1 MKKMILSTAA
11 LLTIVSLAACSN
23 KQDTK
28 KETSNSQSTTKVTS
42 KSANTSKS
50 KDTSTDSEDTT
61 TSSLLTDAEI
71 SKAKTVGDFKK
82 LFAKLMDQTVS
93 LTEEAGASVTGSAKV
108 GYDATVSSLKQQM
121 ETQKEIFNESL
132 ESIGSD
138 STVVP
143 KEDREAL
150 IESLKDELVEDLESA
165 RKEMKDLQK
174 ELSKSPV
181 ADDDSDDSDSDSE
194 E

>member
-28 KETSNSQSTTKVTS
+28 KDTSNGQSTTKVTS
-42 KSANTSKS
+42 KSAITSKS
-50 KDTSTDSEDTT
+50 KDTSTDLEDTS
-61 TSSLLTDAEI
+61 TSSLLTDDEI

-82 LFAKLMDQTVS
+82 LFAKVMDQS
-93 LTEEAGASVTGSAKV
+93 FSHTEEADASVTASAKEQ
-108 GYDATVSSLKQQM
+108 YDATISALK
-121 ETQKEIFNESL
+121 EKLESQKDIFNEGL

-150 IESLKDELVEDLESA
+150 IERLKDARDELEST
-165 RKEMKDLQK
+165 RKELKDMQK
-174 ELSKSPV
+174 ELGKSPV
-181 ADDDSDDSDSDSE
+181 ADDDSDDSNSDSE

>member
-42 KSANTSKS
+42 KSATTSKS
-50 KDTSTDSEDTT
+50 KDTST
-61 TSSLLTDAEI
+61 SSLLTDDEI

-82 LFAKLMDQTVS
+82 LFAKVMDQSVS
-93 LTEEAGASVTGSAKV
+93 HTEEAGASVTGSAKEQ
-108 GYDATVSSLKQQM
+108 YDATISALK
-121 ETQKEIFNESL
+121 EKLESQKEIFYKGL
-132 ESIGSD
+132 DSIGLNGD
-138 STVVP
+138 VVP

-150 IESLKDELVEDLESA
+150 IERLKDARDELEST
-165 RKEMKDLQK
+165 RKELKDMQK
-174 ELSKSPV
+174 ELGKSPV
-181 ADDDSDDSDSDSE
+181 ADDDSDDSNSDSE

>member
-42 KSANTSKS
+42 KSANTKKS
-50 KDTSTDSEDTT
+50 KDTSTDSEDTS

-93 LTEEAGASVTGSAKV
+93 LTEEVGASVTGSAKV

-150 IESLKDELVEDLESA
+150 IESLKDAREELESA

>member
-11 LLTIVSLAACSN
+11 LLTIVSLVACSN
-23 KQDTK
+23 KQETK

-50 KDTSTDSEDTT
+50 KDTSTDSEDTSS
-61 TSSLLTDAEI
+61 SSLLTDAEI

-82 LFAKLMDQTVS
+82 LFAKLMDQSVS
-93 LTEEAGASVTGSAKV
+93 ITEEAGGSVTGSAKEQ
-108 GYDATVSSLKQQM
+108 YDATISALKQG
-121 ETQKEIFNESL
+121 L

-150 IESLKDELVEDLESA
+150 IESLKDAREELEST
-165 RKEMKDLQK
+165 RKEMKDMQK

-181 ADDDSDDSDSDSE
+181 ADDDSDDSDSDE
-194 E
+194 

>member
-50 KDTSTDSEDTT
+50 KDTSTDSEETSS
-61 TSSLLTDAEI
+61 SSLLTDAEI

-82 LFAKLMDQTVS
+82 LFAKLMDQSVS
-93 LTEEAGASVTGSAKV
+93 LTEEAGKSVTGSAKEQ
-108 GYDATVSSLKQQM
+108 YDAMISTLKQGL
-121 ETQKEIFNESL
+121 ENQKDIFNEGL

-150 IESLKDELVEDLESA
+150 IEILKDAREELEST
-165 RKEMKDLQK
+165 RKEMKDMQK

-181 ADDDSDDSDSDSE
+181 ADDDSDDSASDSE

>member
-11 LLTIVSLAACSN
+11 LLTLVSLAACSN
-23 KQDTK
+23 KQETK

-42 KSANTSKS
+42 KSAKTSKS
-50 KDTSTDSEDTT
+50 KDTSSDSEEGS
-61 TSSLLTDAEI
+61 TSSVVTDEDI

-82 LFAKLMDQTVS
+82 LYAKIIDQTVS
-93 LTEEAGASVTGSAKV
+93 LTKEAGSSVTGSAKE
-108 GYDATVSSLKQQM
+108 GYDTTLSALKEQM
-121 ETQKEIFNESL
+121 EGQKEIFNEAL

-143 KEDREAL
+143 KDERETL
-150 IESLKDELVEDLESA
+150 IESLKEAREQLESS
-165 RKEMKDLQK
+165 RKEMEDLKK

-181 ADDDSDDSDSDSE
+181 ADDNSDDSDSDSE

>member
-50 KDTSTDSEDTT
+50 KDTSTDSEE
-61 TSSLLTDAEI
+61 TSSSTLLTDAEI

-82 LFAKLMDQTVS
+82 LFAKLMDQSVS
-93 LTEEAGASVTGSAKV
+93 ITEEAGTSVTGTAKEQ
-108 GYDATVSSLKQQM
+108 YDAMISTLKQGL
-121 ETQKEIFNESL
+121 ENQKDIFNEGL

-150 IESLKDELVEDLESA
+150 IEILKDAREELEST
-165 RKEMKDLQK
+165 RKEMKDMQK

-181 ADDDSDDSDSDSE
+181 ADDDSDDSASDSE

>member
-11 LLTIVSLAACSN
+11 LLMLVSLAACSN
-23 KQDTK
+23 KQETK

-42 KSANTSKS
+42 KSAKTSKS
-50 KDTSTDSEDTT
+50 KDTSSDSEEGS
-61 TSSLLTDAEI
+61 TSSVVTDDDI

-82 LFAKLMDQTVS
+82 LYAKIIDQTVS
-93 LTEEAGASVTGSAKV
+93 LTKEAGSSVTGSAKE
-108 GYDATVSSLKQQM
+108 GYDTTLSALKEQM
-121 ETQKEIFNESL
+121 EGQKEIFNEAL

-143 KEDREAL
+143 KDERETL
-150 IESLKDELVEDLESA
+150 IESLKEAREQLESS
-165 RKEMKDLQK
+165 RKEMEDLKK

-181 ADDDSDDSDSDSE
+181 ADDSSDDSDSDSDE
-194 E
+194 

>member
-23 KQDTK
+23 KQETK
-28 KETSNSQSTTKVTS
+28 KETSNSQSTNKVTS
-42 KSANTSKS
+42 KSANTTKS
-50 KDTSTDSEDTT
+50 KDTSTDSEKGS
-61 TSSLLTDAEI
+61 TSSVVTDEDI

-82 LFAKLMDQTVS
+82 LYAKLMDQTVS
-93 LTEEAGASVTGSAKV
+93 LTEEAGSSVTGSAKEQ
-108 GYDATVSSLKQQM
+108 YDATISALKQ
-121 ETQKEIFNESL
+121 ELENQKDIFNEGL

-150 IESLKDELVEDLESA
+150 IESLKDARDELESR
-165 RKEMKDLQK
+165 RKELKDMQK

>member
-11 LLTIVSLAACSN
+11 LLTFVSLAACSN
-23 KQDTK
+23 KQETK

-50 KDTSTDSEDTT
+50 KDTSTDSEGTSS
-61 TSSLLTDAEI
+61 SSLLTDAEI

-82 LFAKLMDQTVS
+82 LFAKLMDQSVS
-93 LTEEAGASVTGSAKV
+93 ITEEAGTSVTGSAKEQ
-108 GYDATVSSLKQQM
+108 YDATVSALKQ
-121 ETQKEIFNESL
+121 ELENQKEIFNEGL

-150 IESLKDELVEDLESA
+150 IESLKDAREELEST
-165 RKEMKDLQK
+165 RKEMKDMQK

-181 ADDDSDDSDSDSE
+181 ADDDSDDSDSDSDE
-194 E
+194 

>member
-28 KETSNSQSTTKVTS
+28 KETSNSQSTTKVTG

-50 KDTSTDSEDTT
+50 KDTSTDSEDTS

-93 LTEEAGASVTGSAKV
+93 LTEEVGASVTGSAKV

-150 IESLKDELVEDLESA
+150 IESLKDAREELESA

>member
-28 KETSNSQSTTKVTS
+28 KDTSNGQSTTKVTS
-42 KSANTSKS
+42 KSAITSKS
-50 KDTSTDSEDTT
+50 KDTSTDLEDTS
-61 TSSLLTDAEI
+61 TSILLTDDEI

-82 LFAKLMDQTVS
+82 LFAKVMDQSVS
-93 LTEEAGASVTGSAKV
+93 HTEEASASVTASAKEQ
-108 GYDATVSSLKQQM
+108 YDATISALK
-121 ETQKEIFNESL
+121 EKLGSQKEIFYEGL
-132 ESIGSD
+132 DSIGLNGD
-138 STVVP
+138 VVP

-150 IESLKDELVEDLESA
+150 IEILKDARDELEST
-165 RKEMKDLQK
+165 RKELKDMQK
-174 ELSKSPV
+174 ELGKSPV
-181 ADDDSDDSDSDSE
+181 ADNDSDDSNSDSE

>member
-23 KQDTK
+23 KQYTK

-50 KDTSTDSEDTT
+50 KDTSTDSEDTSS
-61 TSSLLTDAEI
+61 SSLLTDAEI

-82 LFAKLMDQTVS
+82 LFAKLMDQSVS
-93 LTEEAGASVTGSAKV
+93 ITEEAGTSVTGSAKEQ
-108 GYDATVSSLKQQM
+108 YDAMISTLKQGL
-121 ETQKEIFNESL
+121 ENQKDIFNEGL

-150 IESLKDELVEDLESA
+150 IESLKDAREELEST
-165 RKEMKDLQK
+165 RKEMKEMQK

>member
-11 LLTIVSLAACSN
+11 LLTIVSLTACSN

-50 KDTSTDSEDTT
+50 KDTSTDSEETSS
-61 TSSLLTDAEI
+61 SSLLTDAEI

-82 LFAKLMDQTVS
+82 LFAKLMDQSVS
-93 LTEEAGASVTGSAKV
+93 ITEEAGTSVTGSAKEQ
-108 GYDATVSSLKQQM
+108 YDAMISTLKQGL
-121 ETQKEIFNESL
+121 ENQKDIFNEGL

-150 IESLKDELVEDLESA
+150 IEILKDAREELEST
-165 RKEMKDLQK
+165 RKEMKDMQK

>member
-1 MKKMILSTAA
+1 MKKMILLTAA
-11 LLTIVSLAACSN
+11 LLTLVSLAACSN
-23 KQDTK
+23 KQETK

-50 KDTSTDSEDTT
+50 KDTSSDSEKGS
-61 TSSLLTDAEI
+61 TSSVVTDEDI

-82 LFAKLMDQTVS
+82 LYAKLMDQTVS
-93 LTEEAGASVTGSAKV
+93 LTEEAGSSVTGSAKE
-108 GYDATVSSLKQQM
+108 GYDATVSALKEQM
-121 ETQKEIFNESL
+121 EGQKEIFNEAL

-143 KEDREAL
+143 KDEREGL
-150 IESLKDELVEDLESA
+150 IDSLKEARDQLESSRKVMEDL
-165 RKEMKDLQK
+165 KK

-181 ADDDSDDSDSDSE
+181 AEDDSDESDSDSE

>member
-23 KQDTK
+23 KQETK

-42 KSANTSKS
+42 KSDNTTKS
-50 KDTSTDSEDTT
+50 KDTSTDSEKGS
-61 TSSLLTDAEI
+61 TSSVVTDEDI

-82 LFAKLMDQTVS
+82 LYAKLMDQTVS
-93 LTEEAGASVTGSAKV
+93 LTEEAGSSVTGSAKEQ
-108 GYDATVSSLKQQM
+108 YDATISALKQ
-121 ETQKEIFNESL
+121 ELENQKDIFNEGL

-143 KEDREAL
+143 KEDREVL
-150 IESLKDELVEDLESA
+150 IESLKDAREELEST
-165 RKEMKDLQK
+165 RKEMKDMQK

-181 ADDDSDDSDSDSE
+181 ADDDSDDSDSE

>member
-28 KETSNSQSTTKVTS
+28 KDTSNGQSTTKVTS
-42 KSANTSKS
+42 KSAITSKS
-50 KDTSTDSEDTT
+50 KDTSTDLEDTS
-61 TSSLLTDAEI
+61 TSILLTDDEI

-82 LFAKLMDQTVS
+82 LFAKVMDQSVS
-93 LTEEAGASVTGSAKV
+93 HTEEEGASVTASAKEQ
-108 GYDATVSSLKQQM
+108 YDATISALKDKL
-121 ETQKEIFNESL
+121 ESQKEIFYEGL
-132 ESIGSD
+132 DSIGLNGD
-138 STVVP
+138 VVP

-150 IESLKDELVEDLESA
+150 IEILKDARDELEST
-165 RKEMKDLQK
+165 RKELKDMQK
-174 ELSKSPV
+174 ELGKSPV
-181 ADDDSDDSDSDSE
+181 ADDDSDDSNSDSE

>member
-11 LLTIVSLAACSN
+11 LLTIVSLVVCSN

-50 KDTSTDSEDTT
+50 KDTSTDSEDTS

-82 LFAKLMDQTVS
+82 LFAKLMDQSVS
-93 LTEEAGASVTGSAKV
+93 ITEEAGTSVTGSAKEQ
-108 GYDATVSSLKQQM
+108 YDAMISALKQ
-121 ETQKEIFNESL
+121 ELENQKDIFNEGL

-143 KEDREAL
+143 KEDREVL
-150 IESLKDELVEDLESA
+150 IESLKDAREELEST
-165 RKEMKDLQK
+165 RKEMKDMQK

-181 ADDDSDDSDSDSE
+181 ADDDSDDSDSE

>member
-1 MKKMILSTAA
+1 MKKMILSIAA

-28 KETSNSQSTTKVTS
+28 KDTSNGQSTTKVTS
-42 KSANTSKS
+42 KSATTSKS
-50 KDTSTDSEDTT
+50 KDTSTDLEDTS
-61 TSSLLTDAEI
+61 TSSLLTDDEI

-82 LFAKLMDQTVS
+82 LFAKVMDQS
-93 LTEEAGASVTGSAKV
+93 FSHTEEADASVTASAKEQ
-108 GYDATVSSLKQQM
+108 YDATISALK
-121 ETQKEIFNESL
+121 EKLESQKDIFNEGL

-150 IESLKDELVEDLESA
+150 IERLKDARDELEST
-165 RKEMKDLQK
+165 RKELKDMQK
-174 ELSKSPV
+174 ELGKSPV
-181 ADDDSDDSDSDSE
+181 EDDDSDDSNSDSE

>member
-42 KSANTSKS
+42 KSAKTSKS
-50 KDTSTDSEDTT
+50 KDTSSDSEEGS
-61 TSSLLTDAEI
+61 TSSVVTDDDI

-82 LFAKLMDQTVS
+82 LYAKIIDQTVS
-93 LTEEAGASVTGSAKV
+93 LTKEAGSSVTGSAKE
-108 GYDATVSSLKQQM
+108 GYDTTLSALKEQM
-121 ETQKEIFNESL
+121 EGQKEIFNEAL

-143 KEDREAL
+143 KDERETL
-150 IESLKDELVEDLESA
+150 IESLKEAREQLESS
-165 RKEMKDLQK
+165 RKEMEDLKK

-181 ADDDSDDSDSDSE
+181 ADDSSDDSDSDSDE
-194 E
+194 

>member
-11 LLTIVSLAACSN
+11 LLTIVSLVACSN
-23 KQDTK
+23 KQETK

-50 KDTSTDSEDTT
+50 KDTSTDSEDT
-61 TSSLLTDAEI
+61 SSSTLLTDAEI

-82 LFAKLMDQTVS
+82 LFAKLMDQSVS
-93 LTEEAGASVTGSAKV
+93 LTEEAGKSVTGPAKEQ
-108 GYDATVSSLKQQM
+108 YDATVSALKQGL
-121 ETQKEIFNESL
+121 ENQKDIFNESL

-150 IESLKDELVEDLESA
+150 IESLKDAREELEST
-165 RKEMKDLQK
+165 RKEMKDMQK

-181 ADDDSDDSDSDSE
+181 ADDSSDDSDSDSDE
-194 E
+194 

>member
-11 LLTIVSLAACSN
+11 LLTIVALAACSN

-50 KDTSTDSEDTT
+50 KDSSTDSEDTSS
-61 TSSLLTDAEI
+61 SSLLTDAEI
-71 SKAKTVGDFKK
+71 NKAKTVGDFKK
-82 LFAKLMDQTVS
+82 LFAKLMDQSVS
-93 LTEEAGASVTGSAKV
+93 ITEEAGTSVTGSAKEQ
-108 GYDATVSSLKQQM
+108 YDAMISTLKQGL
-121 ETQKEIFNESL
+121 ENQKDIFNEGL

-150 IESLKDELVEDLESA
+150 IEILKDAREELEST
-165 RKEMKDLQK
+165 RKEMKDMQK

-181 ADDDSDDSDSDSE
+181 ADDDSNDSDSDSE

>member
-50 KDTSTDSEDTT
+50 KDNSTDSEETSS
-61 TSSLLTDAEI
+61 SSLLTDAEI

-82 LFAKLMDQTVS
+82 LFAKLMDQSVS
-93 LTEEAGASVTGSAKV
+93 ITEEAGTSVTGSAKEQ
-108 GYDATVSSLKQQM
+108 YDAMISTLKQGL
-121 ETQKEIFNESL
+121 ENQKDIFNEGL

-150 IESLKDELVEDLESA
+150 IEILKDAREELEST
-165 RKEMKDLQK
+165 RKEMKDMQK

-181 ADDDSDDSDSDSE
+181 ADDSSDDSDSVSE

>member
-11 LLTIVSLAACSN
+11 LLTIVSLAACPN

-28 KETSNSQSTTKVTS
+28 KDTSNSQSTTKVTS
-42 KSANTSKS
+42 KSATTSKS
-50 KDTSTDSEDTT
+50 KDTSTDLEDTS
-61 TSSLLTDAEI
+61 TSSLLTDYEI

-82 LFAKLMDQTVS
+82 LFAKVMDQSVS
-93 LTEEAGASVTGSAKV
+93 HTEEAGASVTASAKEQ
-108 GYDATVSSLKQQM
+108 YDATISALK
-121 ETQKEIFNESL
+121 EKLESQKEIFYEGL
-132 ESIGSD
+132 DSIGLNGD
-138 STVVP
+138 VVP

-150 IESLKDELVEDLESA
+150 IEILKDAREELEST
-165 RKEMKDLQK
+165 RKEMKDMQK
-174 ELSKSPV
+174 ELGKSPV

>member
-1 MKKMILSTAA
+1 MQLIST
-11 LLTIVSLAACSN
+11 
-23 KQDTK
+23 
-28 KETSNSQSTTKVTS
+28 
-42 KSANTSKS
+42 
-50 KDTSTDSEDTT
+50 
-61 TSSLLTDAEI
+61 
-71 SKAKTVGDFKK
+71 
-82 LFAKLMDQTVS
+82 
-93 LTEEAGASVTGSAKV
+93 
-108 GYDATVSSLKQQM
+108 LKQGL
-121 ETQKEIFNESL
+121 ENQKDIFNEGL

-150 IESLKDELVEDLESA
+150 IEILKDAREELEST
-165 RKEMKDLQK
+165 RKEMKDMQK

>member
-23 KQDTK
+23 KKQDTK

-50 KDTSTDSEDTT
+50 KDTSTDSEETSS
-61 TSSLLTDAEI
+61 SSLLTDAEI

-82 LFAKLMDQTVS
+82 LFAKLMDQSVS
-93 LTEEAGASVTGSAKV
+93 ITEEAGTSVTGSAKEQ
-108 GYDATVSSLKQQM
+108 YDATISALKQ
-121 ETQKEIFNESL
+121 ELENQKDIFNKGL

-150 IESLKDELVEDLESA
+150 IESLKDAREELEST
-165 RKEMKDLQK
+165 RKEMKDMQK

>member
-11 LLTIVSLAACSN
+11 LLTIVSLVVCSN

-50 KDTSTDSEDTT
+50 KDTSTDSEDTS

-82 LFAKLMDQTVS
+82 LFAKLMDQSVS
-93 LTEEAGASVTGSAKV
+93 ITEEAGTSVTGSAKEQ
-108 GYDATVSSLKQQM
+108 YDAMISALKQ
-121 ETQKEIFNESL
+121 ELENQKDIFNEGL

-143 KEDREAL
+143 KEDREVL
-150 IESLKDELVEDLESA
+150 IESLKDAREELEST
-165 RKEMKDLQK
+165 RKEMKDMQK

>member
-11 LLTIVSLAACSN
+11 LLTIVSLVACSN
-23 KQDTK
+23 KQETK

-50 KDTSTDSEDTT
+50 KDTSTDSEDTSS
-61 TSSLLTDAEI
+61 SSLLTDAEI

-82 LFAKLMDQTVS
+82 LFAKLMDQSVS
-93 LTEEAGASVTGSAKV
+93 ITEEAGGSVTGSAKEQ
-108 GYDATVSSLKQQM
+108 YDATISALKQGL
-121 ETQKEIFNESL
+121 ENQKDIFNEGL

-150 IESLKDELVEDLESA
+150 IESLKDAREELEST
-165 RKEMKDLQK
+165 RKEMKDMQK

-181 ADDDSDDSDSDSE
+181 ADDDSDDSDSDE
-194 E
+194 

>member
-11 LLTIVSLAACSN
+11 LLTIFSLAACSN

-50 KDTSTDSEDTT
+50 KDNSTDSEDTSS
-61 TSSLLTDAEI
+61 SSLLTDAEI
-71 SKAKTVGDFKK
+71 NKAKTVGDFKK
-82 LFAKLMDQTVS
+82 LFAKLMDQSVS
-93 LTEEAGASVTGSAKV
+93 ITEEAGTSVTGSAKEQ
-108 GYDATVSSLKQQM
+108 YDAMISTLKQGL
-121 ETQKEIFNESL
+121 ENQKDIFNEGL

-150 IESLKDELVEDLESA
+150 IEILKDVMIQIQILKNKKKKRLEFPA
-165 RKEMKDLQK
+165 FFLFFFRMI
-174 ELSKSPV
+174 
-181 ADDDSDDSDSDSE
+181 
-194 E
+194 

>member
-28 KETSNSQSTTKVTS
+28 KDTSNGQSTTKVTS
-42 KSANTSKS
+42 KSAITSKS
-50 KDTSTDSEDTT
+50 KDTSTDLEDTS
-61 TSSLLTDAEI
+61 TSILLTDDEI

-82 LFAKLMDQTVS
+82 LFAKVMDQSVS
-93 LTEEAGASVTGSAKV
+93 HTEEEGASVTASAKEQ
-108 GYDATVSSLKQQM
+108 YDATISALKDKL
-121 ETQKEIFNESL
+121 ESQKEIFYEGL
-132 ESIGSD
+132 DSIGLNGD
-138 STVVP
+138 VVP

-150 IESLKDELVEDLESA
+150 IEILKDARDELEST
-165 RKEMKDLQK
+165 RKELKDMQK
-174 ELSKSPV
+174 ELGKSPV
-181 ADDDSDDSDSDSE
+181 ADNDSDDSNSDSE

>member
-23 KQDTK
+23 KQDPK

-50 KDTSTDSEDTT
+50 KDTSTDSEDT
-61 TSSLLTDAEI
+61 SSSTLLTDAEI

-82 LFAKLMDQTVS
+82 LFAKLMDQSVS
-93 LTEEAGASVTGSAKV
+93 LTEEAGTSVTGPAKEQ
-108 GYDATVSSLKQQM
+108 YDATVSALKQGL
-121 ETQKEIFNESL
+121 ENQKDIFNEGL

-150 IESLKDELVEDLESA
+150 IEILKDAREELEST
-165 RKEMKDLQK
+165 RKEMKDMQK

-181 ADDDSDDSDSDSE
+181 ADDSSDDSDSDSE

>member
-28 KETSNSQSTTKVTS
+28 KDTSNSQSTTKVTS
-42 KSANTSKS
+42 KSATTSKS
-50 KDTSTDSEDTT
+50 KDTSTDLEDTS
-61 TSSLLTDAEI
+61 TSSLLTDDEI

-82 LFAKLMDQTVS
+82 LFAKVMDQSVS
-93 LTEEAGASVTGSAKV
+93 HTEEAGASVTASAKEQ
-108 GYDATVSSLKQQM
+108 YDATISALK
-121 ETQKEIFNESL
+121 EKLESQKEIFYEGL
-132 ESIGSD
+132 DSIGLNGD
-138 STVVP
+138 VVP

-150 IESLKDELVEDLESA
+150 IERLKDARDELEST
-165 RKEMKDLQK
+165 RKELKDMQK
-174 ELSKSPV
+174 ELGKSPV
-181 ADDDSDDSDSDSE
+181 ADNDSDDSDSDSE